1 MIKKD
6 PADPEGTAGR
16 TSEDT
21 TTVDPSTESEVTE
34 LENESGESEAP
45 QKEFPEASDESD
57 EVEGE
62 ARTSSPKKSEGEK
75 EEDVESVEVFFGD
88 EEPSPEPPKDSAAW
102 ARLRKSEAEAKK
114 KAAELQRKLETMAQP
129 SGVPDPGPE
138 PTLED
143 CDYDQDLLKKRVR
156 EHDEATR
163 RKQAADTEAAEKMQ
177 ARAREVQELV
187 NNYSAKKA
195 VFSKKVKGYEE
206 AESTVIAM
214 MSPERQ
220 DVLLKVTDNPE
231 QLVYAL
237 GRRPDK
243 LEELAKEMDRDRF
256 VAKLKKLEVSVTMK
270 KGTSTPPE
278 ERVSGSGSPGPA
290 GSTLERLRAEA
301 YKTGDYSKVNAWKRQ
316 QRERSR
322 K

>member
-1 MIKKD
+1 MSKKD
-6 PADPEGTAGR
+6 PANPE
-16 TSEDT
+16 E
-21 TTVDPSTESEVTE
+21 TVDHIDEETTPVDPHAGEEVAEPVAESEE
-34 LENESGESEAP
+34 EATG
-45 QKEFPEASDESD
+45 SSVESD
-57 EVEGE
+57 EG
-62 ARTSSPKKSEGEK
+62 TSEEPKPSKAPKKPEES
-75 EEDVESVEVFFGD
+75 EEDSDSMEVFFED

-102 ARLRKSEAEAKK
+102 ARLRKSEQEAKK
-114 KAAELQRKLETMAQP
+114 RAAELQRKLDAQ
-129 SGVPDPGPE
+129 SQGAVGAPDPGPE

-156 EHDEATR
+156 EHMEATQ
-163 RKQAADTEAAEKMQ
+163 RKQAADAEQ
-177 ARAREVQELV
+177 ARRAQESVRMAQALV
-187 NNYSAKKA
+187 DGYNAKKA
-195 VFSKKVKGYEE
+195 LFSKRVRGYAD

-220 DVLLKVTDNPE
+220 DVLLKVAEDPAR
-231 QLVYAL
+231 LVYAL

-243 LEELAKEMDRDRF
+243 LEELAKENDRDRF
-256 VAKLKKLEVSVTMK
+256 VAKLKKLEVSINVK
-270 KGTSTPPE
+270 KGTPTPPE

-301 YKTGDYSKVNAWKRQ
+301 AKTGDYSKVNAWKRQ